1 MSQTLPERPACLA
14 IVPARNEEVTVAT
27 VVRGVIAALGC
38 AVVVIDD
45 ASSDRTAE
53 EAARAG
59 ASVLRLPSRLGA
71 WGAAQAGLRFA
82 VRNGFSEAITL
93 DADGQHHPER
103 LPELQA
109 EHRRRGADV
118 TIGACPQ
125 RLSWAKRIAWGY
137 FRAITGLS
145 VTDFTSGL
153 RIYGRRAIRVLASG
167 DASLLDYQDIG
178 VLMLLRQ
185 NGLTIHETPTV
196 MSPRCNGGSRVFSSW
211 FTVARYMIATT
222 VLCVAQVGNGGG
234 TGLDAGSEA

>member
-1 MSQTLPERPACLA
+1 MSQALSERPACLA
-14 IVPARNEEVTVAT
+14 IVPARNEEATVAT
-27 VVRGVIAALGC
+27 VVRGVVDALGC
-38 AVVVIDD
+38 EVVVIDD
-45 ASSDRTAE
+45 SSTDRTAA
-53 EAARAG
+53 EAVRAG
-59 ASVLRLPSRLGA
+59 ARVLRLPVRLGA
-71 WGAAQAGLRFA
+71 WGAAQAGLRYA

-103 LPELQA
+103 LPDLLA

-125 RLSWAKRIAWGY
+125 RLSGAKRIAWAY

-153 RIYGRRAIRVLASG
+153 RVYDRRAIRVLASR

-185 NGLTIHETPTV
+185 NGLSIHETPTV
-196 MSPRCNGGSRVFSSW
+196 MSPRSNGSSRVFSSW

-222 VLCVAQVGNGGG
+222 VLCVAQVGSGSSAVI
-234 TGLDAGSEA
+234 DAGGEA